1 MIDSEQIFHPGFW
14 FVILGLLTV
23 AFPLYVLV
31 LWKSWK
37 LAVVYLIAFL
47 SFGVYIA
54 FYCAR
59 NFGGAFVAG
68 MTVGCLSV
76 LLVPIS
82 IVICFI
88 LRRPF
93 RNKYGEDVRRLR
105 LYSLGGVGIML
116 TQLLPIAG
124 SQAIN
129 TACFSSTQRNA
140 AALIDAI
147 DTYRQQNGVYPSV
160 LGDLTPTYLL
170 ILPTPA
176 CSWLSAEEYRTQVG
190 HELIACPDGSLLLV
204 NLSMDGTGIE
214 RYQFSTDQWSAV
226 SFLDGP
232 CSHLP

>member
-1 MIDSEQIFHPGFW
+1 MDSEQIFHPGFW

-37 LAVVYLIAFL
+37 LALVYLSAFL

-54 FYCAR
+54 FYSAR
-59 NFGGAFVAG
+59 NFGGAFGAG
-68 MTVGCLSV
+68 MMVGCLSV

-82 IVICFI
+82 IVIWLI
-88 LRRPF
+88 LRHPF
-93 RNKYGEDVRRLR
+93 RNRYGEDVRRLR
-105 LYSLGGVGIML
+105 MYTVGGVVIIL
-116 TQLLPIAG
+116 TQLFPLAG
-124 SQAIN
+124 SSAIN
-129 TACFSSTQRNA
+129 TACFSSTQRHA
-140 AALIDAI
+140 GALIDAI
-147 DTYRQQNGVYPSV
+147 DTYYQQNGDYPSV

-170 ILPTPA
+170 VLPTPA
-176 CSWLSAEEYRTQVG
+176 CSWLSAQEYRTQVG
-190 HELIACPDGSLLLV
+190 HELIACPDGGLLLV

-226 SFLDGP
+226 SFLEGP